1 MNQDTKTAVIT
12 GAGSGMGR
20 ASSLKLAEMG
30 MNVVLVDY
38 NLDGAEETLSLIREQ
53 GGDGIAV
60 QADVSKA
67 DQVEAYVKQAMD
79 QYGRIDVFFNNA
91 GVIRSRSCS
100 RTFPRKNS
108 TASWQSTSRASSSA

>member
-38 NLDGAEETLSLIREQ
+38 NLDGAEETL
-53 GGDGIAV
+53 
-60 QADVSKA
+60 
-67 DQVEAYVKQAMD
+67 
-79 QYGRIDVFFNNA
+79 
-91 GVIRSRSCS
+91 
-100 RTFPRKNS
+100 
-108 TASWQSTSRASSSA
+108 